1 MTGQQNSGNLIN
13 RTIESIKKK
22 RDIIISGNVNCIPS
36 PFERFSSDFV
46 GIEQGRYYLVSAN
59 QKGAKTQFTS
69 FTFIFHPILYS
80 YYNRDKIKVKIFYY
94 PLEETPEA
102 ITLRFMSYLLFRLSR
117 GKYKVSSNEL
127 RSVRYA
133 LPIEVIDI
141 LESDEYKDIL
151 NYYEECIDFRESQN
165 PTGCWKDLYNYAEMN
180 GTTHRKKVEN
190 VDPLTGEITTK
201 EVFDYYVPNNPNEY
215 VFIIYDHLSLLGTE
229 KGMSLRESMNKLSE
243 YMVHL
248 RNKFNYIPVVI
259 QQQSQ
264 ENQSNDAVK
273 LGRLR
278 PSVSGLSDS
287 KYTSRDCDVMLGLFN
302 PYSYDLDS
310 YLGYDIKQLKGNARF
325 LEIVVNRHGVSNG
338 ICPLM
343 FLGEVCHFKEL
354 PLPNDIINMNKVY
367 NSLSEL
373 KKNTIDKV
381 FFLFNKNKSE
391 KDIDKKKRVFNFA
404 NFLKNGKLYN
414 YFRSKWNW

>member
-1 MTGQQNSGNLIN
+1 M
-13 RTIESIKKK
+13 
-22 RDIIISGNVNCIPS
+22 
-36 PFERFSSDFV
+36 
-46 GIEQGRYYLVSAN
+46 
-59 QKGAKTQFTS
+59 
-69 FTFIFHPILYS
+69 FIFHPILYS

-102 ITLRFMSYLLFRLSR
+102 ITLRFMSYLLFRLSK

-180 GTTHRKKVEN
+180 GTTYRKKVEN

-343 FLGEVCHFKEL
+343 FLGEVCHFREL
-354 PLPNDIINMNKVY
+354 PLPNDVINMNKVY

>member
-13 RTIESIKKK
+13 RTIESIKK
-22 RDIIISGNVNCIPS
+22 RRNTIISGNVNCIPS

-59 QKGAKTQFTS
+59 QKGGKTQLTS
-69 FTFIFHPILYS
+69 YMFIFHPILYS
-80 YYNRDKIKVKIFYY
+80 YYNREKVKVKIFYY

-102 ITLRFMSYLLFRLSR
+102 ITLRFMSYLLFRLSK

-165 PTGCWKDLYNYAEMN
+165 PTGCWVDLYNYAQMN
-180 GTTHRKKVEN
+180 GTTYRKKVEN

-215 VFIIYDHLSLLGTE
+215 VFIVYDHLSLLGTE

-264 ENQSNDAVK
+264 ENQSNEAVK

-325 LEIVVNRHGVSNG
+325 LEVVVNRHGVSNG

-354 PLPNDIINMNKVY
+354 PLPNDVINMNKVY

-381 FFLFNKNKSE
+381 FFLFDRNKS
-391 KDIDKKKRVFNFA
+391 KKSIGKKKKLFNFA
-404 NFLKNGKLYN
+404 NFLKRNG
-414 YFRSKWNW
+414 